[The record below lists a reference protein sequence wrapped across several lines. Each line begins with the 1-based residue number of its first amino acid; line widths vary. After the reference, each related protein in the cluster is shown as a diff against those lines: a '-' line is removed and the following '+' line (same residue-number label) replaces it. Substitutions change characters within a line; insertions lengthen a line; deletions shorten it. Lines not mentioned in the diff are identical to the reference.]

1 MHGTEPGNITF
12 LDLTWYQ
19 GILWSITLQKAKRYS
34 DTLIYYAYTN
44 VEKPVIIVSILLK
57 FNWLVISS
65 ALYFNLAGLL
75 LWKFY
80 QTWQKRRMC
89 IYGGLEIKL
98 FFLNCEKQPIFY
110 IRYTMIYL
118 DVGQEQKRIFK
129 IFTKAY

>member
-44 VEKPVIIVSILLK
+44 AEKPVIIVSILLK

-80 QTWQKRRMC
+80 QTWQKRHMC
-89 IYGGLEIKL
+89 IYGGLNY

-118 DVGQEQKRIFK
+118 DVDQEQKRIFK
-129 IFTKAY
+129 IFIKAY

>member
-1 MHGTEPGNITF
+1 MNGTESGNITF

-44 VEKPVIIVSILLK
+44 AEKPVIIVSILLK

-80 QTWQKRRMC
+80 QTWQKRHMC
-89 IYGGLEIKL
+89 IYGGLNY

-118 DVGQEQKRIFK
+118 DVDQEQKRIFK
-129 IFTKAY
+129 IFIKAY